1 MRVCARSLNVLS
13 TAQDHRKGERRE
25 FTLDL
30 NSPSDVQGHFRTKET
45 VLGFEHPVNLTGCER
60 ERGGENGTGDEIYY
74 AGEDEREGGKQ
85 VRGDRQ
91 GGEPDSETTT
101 RQAMNRFSVKAYC
114 VF

>member
-45 VLGFEHPVNLTGCER
+45 ILGFEHPVNLTGCER
-60 ERGGENGTGDEIYY
+60 ERGGRMGQEMKFIMPERMK
-74 AGEDEREGGKQ
+74 EREG
-85 VRGDRQ
+85 
-91 GGEPDSETTT
+91 
-101 RQAMNRFSVKAYC
+101 NR
-114 VF
+114 